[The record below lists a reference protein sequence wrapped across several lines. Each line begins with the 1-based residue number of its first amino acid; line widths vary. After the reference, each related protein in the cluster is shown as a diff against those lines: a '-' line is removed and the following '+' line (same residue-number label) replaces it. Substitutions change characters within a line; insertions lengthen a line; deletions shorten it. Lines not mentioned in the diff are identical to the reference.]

1 MRGGDGSESEPLDLG
16 MGRCPFFH
24 LATSPGNS
32 CVQCWG
38 LGRSTLRAI
47 PLKRCVTVERAGPDE
62 PEEDADVK
70 GAGGVPEGKSLAG

>member
-1 MRGGDGSESEPLDLG
+1 M
-16 MGRCPFFH
+16 
-24 LATSPGNS
+24 
-32 CVQCWG
+32 
-38 LGRSTLRAI
+38 RAI